1 MQSRCSRWKWNG
13 NRRNCSVVHI
23 NGESIWSEDV
33 SLFVMS
39 SFAFYSNNYLLIA
52 IVFFAP
58 ANVCVCAHTDERLW
72 NTVQRGKHHRS
83 LYNCNWLKW
92 GSDCQRNERFK
103 MNYRQAQYTWTHKPT
118 RRFSIRFDS
127 IRLLL
132 LLLLA
137 ALIPIHSHRFVY
149 VCDHDAKC
157 KFTSMLCASCIF
169 RMQNC
174 MFALCFS
181 LAFIF
186 IC

>member
-13 NRRNCSVVHI
+13 NRRNCSVAHI

-52 IVFFAP
+52 IVFFAS
-58 ANVCVCAHTDERLW
+58 ANVCVRTRTRDFE
-72 NTVQRGKHHRS
+72 T
-83 LYNCNWLKW
+83 LYNEENTIDLCTIVIDLNGEAIARGTEDLKW
-92 GSDCQRNERFK
+92 IIDRHN
-103 MNYRQAQYTWTHKPT
+103 THEHTNQLDASP
-118 RRFSIRFDS
+118 FDS

-169 RMQNC
+169 RMRNC

-181 LAFIF
+181 LTFIF